1 MTSLLPEQAP
11 LPLPPQL
18 YQVDSYVRTCW
29 AEVTSLSEH
38 AGQPAVTLSQTVL
51 YPTSG
56 GQLHDTGSLT
66 LESISEDTDTSVEVV
81 DVIKQNGDVL
91 HILAEA
97 GLEPGQRVQAS
108 INWARRYRHMQRHSG
123 QHLLS
128 QAFVRVN
135 SAFATQSVSLASP
148 VCTLDLA
155 GDPDEQAAQAAEALV
170 NQIAR
175 SGLPVNAFKVPEER
189 LREYR
194 LRRPPKVTGIIRL
207 VNMGGWELSACGGTH
222 VKSTAEVLPLK
233 VVKLERVKS
242 GLIRVHFVIGEE
254 ALDDYNLKHTVTSGL
269 ALDFSSQVEDVPA
282 RVSSL
287 KTSLTETKQQMN
299 AQGQR
304 YAALLAERLYSTAEP
319 LGEVKLIVHQL
330 EADDSTLA
338 RPLASA
344 LAAKDDVIVLLG
356 TVKDDKA
363 QLIFAR
369 SQGLEHDIN
378 ALLKTSLSAID
389 GRGGGKPD
397 FAQGAGSKVN
407 GLAEALEVAR
417 ASLKKDF

>member
-1 MTSLLPEQAP
+1 MTTPLPEQAP
-11 LPLPPQL
+11 LPLPPNL

-29 AEVTSLSEH
+29 ATVTNLSEYKSK
-38 AGQPAVTLSQTVL
+38 PAVMLSQTVF

-56 GQLHDTGSLT
+56 GQLYDTGSLT
-66 LESISEDTDTSVEVV
+66 LENTDTSVEVV
-81 DVIKQNGDVL
+81 DVVKQNGDVL
-91 HILAEA
+91 HVLAEA
-97 GLEPGQRVQAS
+97 GLSQGQRVHAS

-128 QAFVRVN
+128 QAFIRVN
-135 SAFATQSVSLASP
+135 PAFATQSVSLTSP
-148 VCTLDLA
+148 ICTLDLA
-155 GDPDEQAAQAAEALV
+155 GEPDEASAQQAEKLV

-175 SGLPVNAFKVPEER
+175 SGLPVNAFNVPEER
-189 LREYR
+189 LGEYR

-222 VKSTAEVLPLK
+222 VKSTAEVLP
-233 VVKLERVKS
+233 VKILRLERVKS
-242 GLIRVHFVIGEE
+242 GLIRVHFVVGEE
-254 ALDDYNLKHTVTSGL
+254 ALDDYSLKHIVANGL

-287 KTSLTETKQQMN
+287 QVSLTDTKRQMN

-304 YAALLAERLYSTAEP
+304 YADLLAERLYHTAKT
-319 LGEVKLIVHQL
+319 LAAAKLIVHQL
-330 EADDSTLA
+330 EADDSGLI

-344 LAAKDDVIVLLG
+344 LAAKDDVIVLLA
-356 TVKDDKA
+356 TVNNDKA

-369 SQGLEHDIN
+369 SQNLEHDMN
-378 ALLKTSLSAID
+378 TLLKESLDVVD

-397 FAQGAGSKVN
+397 FAQGAGSKVA
-407 GLAEALEVAR
+407 GLSEALDVAR
-417 ASLKKDF
+417 ASLIS